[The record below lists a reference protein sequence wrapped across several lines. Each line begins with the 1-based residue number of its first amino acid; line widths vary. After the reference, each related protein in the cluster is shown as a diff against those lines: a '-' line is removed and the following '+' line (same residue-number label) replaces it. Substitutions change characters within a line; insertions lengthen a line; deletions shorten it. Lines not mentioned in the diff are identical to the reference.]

1 MASRPPSSRAPTGTA
16 ANPVRRNLFQGHLIR
31 RPTGA
36 SSASVTTAGATSAPS
51 STAGSMPEIQHDS
64 SSDIVVRDRNG
75 EPLFQMPQVMLP
87 TPTEEEQ
94 ATAAEEGGEGMQS
107 EKERLEER
115 LLEAYKSRSFVA
127 GDRTELLSAAHASLR
142 RRVAALDQDNWMFE
156 EQGGKPG
163 G

>member
-16 ANPVRRNLFQGHLIR
+16 ANPVRRSLFQGHLIR

-94 ATAAEEGGEGMQS
+94 ATAAEEGGEGMQN
-107 EKERLEER
+107 EKEQ
-115 LLEAYKSRSFVA
+115 
-127 GDRTELLSAAHASLR
+127 LLSAAHASLR
-142 RRVAALDQDNWMFE
+142 RKVAALDQDNWMFE
-156 EQGGKPG
+156 EEGGKPG